1 MYPGTWRS
9 FPPMSRDTPFPS
21 ESYARLT
28 WRIPPLN
35 RGDST
40 RRGLIYT
47 SFEQNRLVRD
57 SIYRSGETALDE
69 QTEQELLER
78 ARAGDFNAFADLQAR
93 LEAQVRRFIR
103 RLIGSDTED
112 DIVQEA
118 FFALYMNLE
127 QMEPPSRLRPFLFRV
142 VRNRCYDQLRALGRY
157 EFVSLDEEPDD
168 SETLPTVAV
177 DDQPQPDETTHWL
190 LLVAQVEA
198 AVEHLPEL

>member
-1 MYPGTWRS
+1 M
-9 FPPMSRDTPFPS
+9 
-21 ESYARLT
+21 
-28 WRIPPLN
+28 
-35 RGDST
+35 
-40 RRGLIYT
+40 
-47 SFEQNRLVRD
+47 
-57 SIYRSGETALDE
+57 GETVLDE

-78 ARAGDFNAFADLQAR
+78 ARAGDLNAFADLQAR

-103 RLIGSDTED
+103 RLVGSDTED

-168 SETLPTVAV
+168 SDTMPVIVA
-177 DDQPQPDETTHWL
+177 DDEQQPDEATHWL
-190 LLVAQVEA
+190 LL
-198 AVEHLPEL
+198 